1 MAAPVTSPR
10 IIADKEKAQQAVR
23 LRKAGVTY
31 DQIAAQLGYASRS
44 SARRAVVRLLQANT
58 AEAVADLR
66 TLEDGRLDDML
77 RAIYGAA
84 VQGDLATIDRILR
97 ISERRAK
104 LWGLDAPVQT
114 HVTGDQ
120 EIIVRFAD
128 SDAAQADAVAGADS
142 E

>member
-58 AEAVADLR
+58 VEAVGDLR

-104 LWGLDAPVQT
+104 LWGLDAAVK
-114 HVTGDQ
+114 Q
-120 EIIVRFAD
+120 EIT
-128 SDAAQADAVAGADS
+128 GADGGPLS
-142 E
+142 ITIDK

>member
-10 IIADKEKAQQAVR
+10 IIADKEKAQQAIA
-23 LRKAGVTY
+23 LRKEGNTY

-58 AEAVADLR
+58 VEAVGDLR

-104 LWGLDAPVQT
+104 LWGLDAAVK
-114 HVTGDQ
+114 Q
-120 EIIVRFAD
+120 EIT
-128 SDAAQADAVAGADS
+128 GADGGPLS
-142 E
+142 ITIDK

>member
-1 MAAPVTSPR
+1 MTLRTSPR
-10 IIADKEKAQQAVR
+10 IIAEKEKAAQAVR

-31 DQIAAQLGYASRS
+31 DQIAAQLHYANRS
-44 SARRAVVRLLQANT
+44 SARRAVARLLQANT
-58 AEAVADLR
+58 AEVVDDLR

-104 LWGLDAPVQT
+104 LWGLDAPTQT

-128 SDAAQADAVAGADS
+128 SDAATADAIAGADS